1 MKRIKTLD
9 YKIKEIIKKLLIEI
23 FDEEENVVYDLS
35 KLLDGKKQT
44 GETGNYSTTSLRCGS
59 IEINQKYRMG
69 KRDGANVKLTNYEFD
84 ILYLLARHPGQ
95 VFSKKQ
101 IYEQVWNMPCLGA
114 ENNVVSLIYRIR
126 KKIESNPAK
135 PVYILT
141 VWGIG
146 YKFSNASDV

>member
-1 MKRIKTLD
+1 MTNN
-9 YKIKEIIKKLLIEI
+9 YESNIISLQ
-23 FDEEENVVYDLS
+23 Y
-35 KLLDGKKQT
+35 
-44 GETGNYSTTSLRCGS
+44 GN
-59 IEINQKYRMG
+59 IEINP
-69 KRDGANVKLTNYEFD
+69 KRRTVKINKIRIELTNYEFD
-84 ILYLLARHPGQ
+84 IPYLMARHPGQ

-126 KKIESNPAK
+126 KKIEPNPAK

-146 YKFSNASDV
+146 YKFSNAFDV

>member
-1 MKRIKTLD
+1 MVTDFSAANDLQHSRIKINPKCRTV
-9 YKIKEIIKKLLIEI
+9 KQNSNNIE
-23 FDEEENVVYDLS
+23 L
-35 KLLDGKKQT
+35 
-44 GETGNYSTTSLRCGS
+44 TSF
-59 IEINQKYRMG
+59 K
-69 KRDGANVKLTNYEFD
+69 FD

-101 IYEQVWNMPCLGA
+101 ICEQVWNMPCSGA

-126 KKIESNPAK
+126 KKNEPNPAK

-146 YKFSNASDV
+146 YKFSDVSDV

>member
-1 MKRIKTLD
+1 MKKVLLAIFNSEDETMLD
-9 YKIKEIIKKLLIEI
+9 VL
-23 FDEEENVVYDLS
+23 FNVF
-35 KLLDGKKQT
+35 KKQEQFELIKST
-44 GETGNYSTTSLRCGS
+44 STNDILQFGN
-59 IEINQKYRMG
+59 IEINPKCRI
-69 KRDGANVKLTNYEFD
+69 VKQNDICIELTNYEFD
-84 ILYLLARHPGQ
+84 ILYLLARHPGR

-126 KKIESNPAK
+126 KKIEPNPAK

-146 YKFSNASDV
+146 YKFSDVSDV